1 VTTDISISL
10 LLTEVDPDAL
20 QLCHQLILRRFPNLI
35 VHAVNDPDEALTLF
49 KENNHDIV
57 VSDLFLPKND
67 GIHLAREICAINPDT
82 HVLFLTADH
91 TLNKHFLDPYA
102 KELCLK
108 RIVSKPLDVT
118 ELFLSISMAI
128 DSITNRRLS
137 YDTSLDK

>member
-1 VTTDISISL
+1 
-10 LLTEVDPDAL
+10 L

-35 VHAVNDPDEALTLF
+35 VHAVNDPDEALILF

-67 GIHLAREICAINPDT
+67 GIHLALEICAINPDT

-118 ELFLSISMAI
+118 ELFLSISIAI